1 MIRPRSAS
9 LSCPR
14 RCGETP
20 AAVKSLLLRLF
31 GIGSVAPWL
40 PVFLLVAATQAAEPS
55 PVALGLLD
63 RFWRYSAVLG
73 PFLENGYALEVVPDY
88 LRQGDFP
95 YPKRPFSQ
103 EVLFADHLSVVRLL
117 GGYNDHSNDGPGDA
131 AVRAR
136 DLAWRDGDGKI
147 RYRLEL
153 LRPRLQPWIDAG
165 YTDLTLV
172 LDNVP
177 WCFPETPGI
186 RASYGQGVPPRD
198 PVEWGEFVGAL
209 CREVV
214 AIMGQEAANRLRFRV
229 GTENNGKERFDG
241 TPEQYFR
248 HYEAS
253 ARAIKAV
260 LPGAKVGP
268 FNISGISEGGV
279 AKHNVNAYA
288 LAETAV
294 ARGLPYDWVSYSRY
308 FRPGEDPAWHAQTC
322 LAVWREFERRVPS
335 LQGVSREIHEFGI
348 APWGEVAKGVFPSAE
363 PGANGGA
370 LTCQMMWRL
379 RAAGINRLWHWGMSE
394 RIRTKGGELEL
405 LTGGPAWVLSVLE
418 HMAGGD
424 AYLIEPERSPK
435 GEGPFLAA
443 ASVRG
448 DRTLLMISAYHPD
461 IAEHARQIVE
471 FRVAGRL
478 LPTGGRGEVRATWL
492 TRQTSSYDEVRRDLA
507 AAGLLAPDFIQRP
520 DRLGNVK
527 QMADDRKGS
536 VVVAA
541 QLPKYRQMWVD
552 SLTLKPLDASVGT
565 VRRDASGLTIS
576 AQLAP
581 PMMLVV
587 ELR

>member
-1 MIRPRSAS
+1 MW
-9 LSCPR
+9 
-14 RCGETP
+14 
-20 AAVKSLLLRLF
+20 F
-31 GIGSVAPWL
+31 L
-40 PVFLLVAATQAAEPS
+40 PVLALLVALRAAPAEPIS
-55 PVALGLLD
+55 LGPLN

-73 PFLENGYALEVVPDY
+73 PFLENGYALETVPGY
-88 LRQGDFP
+88 LLQGDFP
-95 YPKRPFSQ
+95 YSKRPFAQ

-136 DLAWRDGDGKI
+136 DLAWRDDSGKI
-147 RYRLEL
+147 HYRMEL
-153 LRPRLQPWIDAG
+153 LRPRLQPWIEAG

-177 WCFPETPGI
+177 WCFPEKPGI

-198 PVEWGEFVGAL
+198 PAEWGEFVSAL

-214 AIMGQEAANRLRFRV
+214 AIMGKEAANRLRFRV

-241 TPEQYFR
+241 TPEHYLR

-279 AKHNVNAYA
+279 AKHNVNAYS

-294 ARGLPYDWVSYSRY
+294 PRGLPYDWVAYSRY

-363 PGANGGA
+363 SGANGGA

-394 RIRTKGGELEL
+394 RIRAKGGELEL
-405 LTGGPAWVLSVLE
+405 LTGGPAWVLSVFE

-424 AYLIEPERSPK
+424 AYLIEPEKSP
-435 GEGPFLAA
+435 EGSGKFMAGVSRL
-443 ASVRG
+443 G
-448 DRTLLMISAYHPD
+448 GRTLVMISAYHPD
-461 IAEHARQIVE
+461 IAEHARQTVE
-471 FRVAGRL
+471 FRVPVRQLPAG
-478 LPTGGRGEVRATWL
+478 GGASVRATWL
-492 TRQTSSYDEVRRDLA
+492 TRETSPYDAMRRDLA
-507 AAGLLAPDFIQRP
+507 EAGALAADFVERP

-527 QMADDRKGS
+527 QMTGERKGS
-536 VVVAA
+536 ALVAA
-541 QLPKYRQMWVD
+541 QLPRYRQMWVD
-552 SLTLKPLDASVGT
+552 SLTLKPLDAAVGT
-565 VRRDASGLTIS
+565 VTRDASGLTIS

-581 PMMLVV
+581 PMVLVV